1 MKLVL
6 IFPFTSIGIA
16 LVVSP
21 ASFDG
26 LQVCFHYVRFLYP
39 FDEAL
44 VSLRLGSNHERA
56 AR

>member
-26 LQVCFHYVRFLYP
+26 LQVGFHYVRFLYP